1 MSEEAAPPKEVAQDA
16 QHLPSE
22 QEAQL
27 DEPAADQTSAAA
39 RPKTKRMAKRKARVS
54 RPAPPAAKPS
64 RPSRLMSLSPQAPAA
79 LVAAGDVPEHALTKV
94 SFHDSERDRKFE
106 DTATEGIAMH
116 LQHLLRDMMH
126 NTCFTIQGLN
136 RPCQTTDDK
145 IIYFHVFFL
154 GQMRWTVLFPS

>member
-1 MSEEAAPPKEVAQDA
+1 MHMYMLYYIYMCVCVMQKLGLTPDEIHTMIATAQ
-16 QHLPSE
+16 Q
-22 QEAQL
+22 
-27 DEPAADQTSAAA
+27 
-39 RPKTKRMAKRKARVS
+39 
-54 RPAPPAAKPS
+54 
-64 RPSRLMSLSPQAPAA
+64 
-79 LVAAGDVPEHALTKV
+79 
-94 SFHDSERDRKFE
+94 